1 MNKKRLFIFL
11 LLWMTMPNMVFAR
24 TITGVVSGT
33 GVYVRTGPGTNNDK
47 IKMVSTGE
55 SFTMSTDELFKDESI
70 GTNNCPNGWYKVNVN
85 GQDGYICS
93 NYLKV
98 SVVDEP
104 KVDDTEARTECEKE
118 MKEKGFPSSY
128 WNGLCSLK
136 LAHPTWNFE
145 AEVTDK
151 NGNVIDFNASVNAF
165 SSCGSSTIKSSSR
178 SDYID
183 TTCTKKFDS
192 GYSAASRE
200 AIKYYLDPRNFLN
213 EKNIFMFENYKTNT
227 GINAE
232 DYKRAADKVFN
243 NNFLVQNIPSLTEFI
258 KNSSLN
264 IGVSQ
269 MAISS
274 RIKQELGSAKLTSGT
289 YSGKL
294 YSCVSGNYTTR
305 YGYLY
310 NGASLD
316 NYYNFF
322 NIAAYD
328 GSNVTQKALIYA
340 FNHGWGGT
348 GNMDADRQTAMNGG
362 TEFINKN
369 YVNAGQ
375 DTAYYQKFNVFPEKI
390 ENRYLHPYMTNVEAP
405 VGEST
410 IMYNAYKAAGILES
424 SFNFII
430 PVYANMDELVDPGD
444 KPDEVGKVDASV
456 AVISSG
462 YRYEIGFISNIEV
475 GTSVSDLKGN
485 LESKGVSVV
494 ITDPSGNVVD
504 DILKTGYKV
513 TISGNTIETLEIVIY
528 GDASGDGEINA
539 LDLLKVQ
546 KDILGTSKLS
556 GAYKKAADA
565 SKDGAINAL
574 DLLKI
579 QKNILGTAKLEQ

>member
-1 MNKKRLFIFL
+1 MNKKILILFVFIL
-11 LLWMTMPNMVFAR
+11 VIMPKTIYAK
-24 TITGVVSGT
+24 TITGVVSGS
-33 GVYVRTGPGTNNDK
+33 GVYIRTGPGTNKEK
-47 IKMVSTGE
+47 IKTVSTGE
-55 SFTMSTDELFKDESI
+55 SFNMDTDELFKDESE
-70 GTNNCPNGWYKVNVN
+70 GSNNCPNGWYKINVDN
-85 GQDGYICS
+85 KEAYICS

-98 SVVDEP
+98 SVVDDP
-104 KVDDTEARTECEKE
+104 KIDDTEAKSECEKE

-145 AEVTDK
+145 AETKDK
-151 NGNVIDFNASVNAF
+151 NGNLIDFNTSVNAF
-165 SSCGSSTIKSSSR
+165 SSCGSSTISSSSR

-213 EKNIFMFENYKTNT
+213 EKNIFMFENYKTNPN
-227 GINAE
+227 ISAD

-243 NNFLVQNIPSLTEFI
+243 NNFLVQNIPALTDYIKSSSLT
-258 KNSSLN
+258 

-269 MAISS
+269 MAIAS
-274 RIKQELGSAKLTSGT
+274 RIKQEIGNAKLTSGT

-294 YSCVSGNYTTR
+294 YSCVSGDYTTR
-305 YGYLY
+305 YNYYY

-328 GSNVTQKALIYA
+328 GTNVTQKALIYA
-340 FNHGWGGT
+340 YNHGWGGS
-348 GNMDADRQTAMNGG
+348 GDKNLDRQTAMNGG
-362 TEFINKN
+362 TTFINNN
-369 YVNAGQ
+369 YVGAGQ
-375 DTAYYQKFNVFPEKI
+375 DTAYYQKFNVYPDNPEK
-390 ENRYLHPYMTNVEAP
+390 RYLHAYMTNVTAP

-410 IMYNAYKAAGILES
+410 IMYNAYKSVGILES

-430 PVYANMDELVDPGD
+430 PVYSNMDELVDPGD

-462 YRYEIGFISNIEV
+462 YRYEVGYISNIEV
-475 GTSVSDLKGN
+475 GTNASDFKAN

-494 ITDPSGNVVD
+494 VTDSSGNIVD
-504 DILKTGYKV
+504 DTLKTGYKV
-513 TISGNTIETLEIVIY
+513 TISGNTVETLEIVIY

-565 SKDGAINAL
+565 SKDGSINAL

>member
-11 LLWMTMPNMVFAR
+11 LLWITMPNMVFAK

-70 GTNNCPNGWYKVNVN
+70 GANNCPNGWYKVNVN

-340 FNHGWGGT
+340 FNHSWGGT

-410 IMYNAYKAAGILES
+410 IMYNAYKSAGILES

-462 YRYEIGFISNIEV
+462 YRYETGFISNIEV

-504 DILKTGYKV
+504 DTLKTGYKV

>member
-1 MNKKRLFIFL
+1 
-11 LLWMTMPNMVFAR
+11 MPNMVFAK

-165 SSCGSSTIKSSSR
+165 GCGSSTISSNSR

-375 DTAYYQKFNVFPEKI
+375 DTAYYQKFNIFPDNPEK
-390 ENRYLHPYMTNVEAP
+390 RYLHPYMTNVKAPESEAA
-405 VGEST
+405 
-410 IMYNAYKAAGILES
+410 IMYNAYKAVGMLES

-430 PVYANMDELVDPGD
+430 PVYANMDENYNPGTT
-444 KPDEVGKVDASV
+444 PDEVGKVDASV

-462 YRYEIGFISNIEV
+462 YRYETGYISNIEV
-475 GTSVSDLKGN
+475 GTSVGDLKAN

-494 ITDPSGNVVD
+494 VTNSSGAVVD

-513 TISGNTIETLEIVIY
+513 TISGNTTETLEIVIY
-528 GDASGDGEINA
+528 GDASGDGEIDA
-539 LDLLKVQ
+539 IDLLMIK
-546 KDILGTSKLS
+546 KDILNVEKLKN
-556 GAYKKAADA
+556 GHHLAGDVN
-565 SKDGAINAL
+565 KDGKIDAI
-574 DLLKI
+574 DLLLLKKDILNVEKI
-579 QKNILGTAKLEQ
+579 KQN

>member
-11 LLWMTMPNMVFAR
+11 LLWITMPNMVFAK

-85 GQDGYICS
+85 EQDGYICS

-258 KNSSLN
+258 KISSLN

-348 GNMDADRQTAMNGG
+348 GNMDVDRQTAMNGG

-462 YRYEIGFISNIEV
+462 YRYETGFISNIEV

-504 DILKTGYKV
+504 DTLKTGYKV

>member
-11 LLWMTMPNMVFAR
+11 LIWITMPTLVFAK

-33 GVYVRTGPGTNNDK
+33 GVYVRTGPGTNHDK

-55 SFTMSTDELFKDESI
+55 SFTMSTDELFKDESTE
-70 GTNNCPNGWYKVNVN
+70 TNNCPNGWYKVKVN

-98 SVVDEP
+98 SVVDDP
-104 KVDDTEARTECEKE
+104 KIDDTEARTECEKE

-128 WNGLCSLK
+128 WNGLCSIK

-192 GYSAASRE
+192 GYSAASRN

-213 EKNIFMFENYKTNT
+213 EKSIFMFENYKTNSS
-227 GINAE
+227 ISAD
-232 DYKRAADKVFN
+232 DYKKATTKAFN
-243 NNFLVQNIPSLTEFI
+243 NNFLIQQIPALTEFI

-269 MAISS
+269 MAITS
-274 RIKQELGSAKLTSGT
+274 RIKQELGSGKLTSGT
-289 YSGKL
+289 YAGQL

-305 YGYLY
+305 YGTTY
-310 NGASLD
+310 NGKSLD

-340 FNHGWGGT
+340 LNHGWGGT

-362 TEFINKN
+362 TEFINNN

-375 DTAYYQKFNVFPEKI
+375 DTAYYQKFNIFPDNPEK
-390 ENRYLHPYMTNVEAP
+390 RYLHPYMTNVEAP
-405 VGEST
+405 ESEAK
-410 IMYNAYKAAGILES
+410 IMYNAYKAVGILES
-424 SFNFII
+424 PFNFII
-430 PVYANMDELVDPGD
+430 PVYANMDDLVDPGD

-462 YRYEIGFISNIEV
+462 YRYETGYISNIEV
-475 GTSVSDLKGN
+475 GTSAGDLKGN

-494 ITDPSGNVVD
+494 VTNSSGNAVD
-504 DILKTGYKV
+504 DTLKTGYKV
-513 TISGNTIETLEIVIY
+513 TISGNTTETLEIVIY

-565 SKDGAINAL
+565 SKDGSINAL

>member
-1 MNKKRLFIFL
+1 
-11 LLWMTMPNMVFAR
+11 
-24 TITGVVSGT
+24 
-33 GVYVRTGPGTNNDK
+33 
-47 IKMVSTGE
+47 
-55 SFTMSTDELFKDESI
+55 
-70 GTNNCPNGWYKVNVN
+70 
-85 GQDGYICS
+85 
-93 NYLKV
+93 
-98 SVVDEP
+98 
-104 KVDDTEARTECEKE
+104 
-118 MKEKGFPSSY
+118 
-128 WNGLCSLK
+128 
-136 LAHPTWNFE
+136 
-145 AEVTDK
+145 
-151 NGNVIDFNASVNAF
+151 
-165 SSCGSSTIKSSSR
+165 
-178 SDYID
+178 
-183 TTCTKKFDS
+183 
-192 GYSAASRE
+192 
-200 AIKYYLDPRNFLN
+200 
-213 EKNIFMFENYKTNT
+213 MFENYKTNT

-322 NIAAYD
+322 NIEAYQYD

-462 YRYEIGFISNIEV
+462 YRYETGFISNIEV

-504 DILKTGYKV
+504 DTLKTGYKA

-565 SKDGAINAL
+565 SKDGTINAL